1 MATVPI
7 LSSLQQYQAKPPSRI
22 SRNRIHIILKLKPPE
37 KREDKRNGVSGR
49 TYGRTGQGK
58 EEGKAGRCIY
68 MKLVGIC
75 SVGVM

>member
-1 MATVPI
+1 MATIPI
-7 LSSLQQYQAKPPSRI
+7 LSSLQQYRAKFASRI
-22 SRNRIHIILKLKPPE
+22 SRNRINTISMLSPQRKERIKE
-37 KREDKRNGVSGR
+37 KASR